1 LRACV
6 LMSCM
11 YVNALLVFIMRK
23 QPLLLNMCVQTL
35 QHVNMPD

>member
-1 LRACV
+1 V

-11 YVNALLVFIMRK
+11 YVYVLLVCIVRK

-35 QHVNMPD
+35 QRVK